1 MRMVLKH
8 STADLMDIR
17 FLALVAGKRKRC
29 KLKDMKNL
37 WIWLFE
43 DQQIHGLLR
52 HLTVSQFSLQISR
65 SIRKS
70 SLKLYQT
77 IPVEIAYLKN
87 LLFI

>member
-43 DQQIHGLLR
+43 DQQIHGLGR
-52 HLTVSQFSLQISR
+52 HLTV
-65 SIRKS
+65 
-70 SLKLYQT
+70 
-77 IPVEIAYLKN
+77 
-87 LLFI
+87 